1 MAFSLPRID
10 RSSWTSFELIQ
21 LVIDVIPDPIFV
33 KDLEHRWVAC
43 NEGFCAIIGHP
54 YDELIGRSDP
64 DYWPPE
70 QASVFWQIDD
80 EVFRTGQ
87 SNENEEQ
94 ATGAD
99 GTVRTLWTRKFP
111 LRNTAGDVIGLCGII
126 TDVTRVNERLRK
138 AERLELDAQRALLTA
153 QEELLDRIG
162 MPVIDIWHGIL
173 LVPLV
178 GELSERRAARATEA
192 LLAAISR
199 ESAEFVI
206 LDVTGVPVVDG
217 TVAHRLVQAARAAG
231 LLGCRSLLVGVG
243 PEMART
249 LVELDVDLGQLM
261 TRGTLQSGLEYAMT
275 QLSGRGRRGAP
286 STPGTP

>member
-1 MAFSLPRID
+1 MAFVPCRIEP
-10 RSSWTSFELIQ
+10 SSWSSFELLQ
-21 LVIDVIPDPIFV
+21 VTLDAIPDPIFV

-43 NEGFCAIIGHP
+43 NEGFCALIGRSR
-54 YDELIGRSDP
+54 DELIGHSDP

-70 QASVFWQIDD
+70 QASVFWRFDD

-87 SNENEEQ
+87 PNENEEQ

-99 GTVRTLWTRKFP
+99 GVARTLWTRKFP
-111 LRNTAGDVIGLCGII
+111 LRNAEGDVIGLCGVI
-126 TDVTRVNERLRK
+126 TDVTQVNERQRK

-153 QEELLDRIG
+153 QEEMLDRIA
-162 MPVIDIWHGIL
+162 MPVVTIWHGIL

-192 LLAAISR
+192 LLGAIDR

-206 LDVTGVPVVDG
+206 LDVTGVPVVNG
-217 TVAHRLVQAARAAG
+217 TVAQRLVQTAQAAG
-231 LLGCRSLLVGVG
+231 LLGCRSILVGVG
-243 PEMART
+243 PEMAMT
-249 LVELDVDLGQLM
+249 LVKLDAPLGQLT

-275 QLSGRGRRGAP
+275 QLSRRGKRGAP
-286 STPGTP
+286 SPRGTP